1 MARVAE
7 NFEEAQLP
15 AEYVP
20 SLSEDLDLIGK
31 IAITIIREV
40 VTKNPLEA
48 FLKGRIDYG
57 DTVEQAVIKLLESTA
72 YDRDGEGAL
81 TPDDTEKMA
90 VRYFNNWTRKK
101 FKTSIWTTEMK
112 KYLTGE
118 ISAESV
124 AEKIVSELAQSDTQE
139 LYEGIKSLLVWGSSL
154 GSFGD
159 DDAVFTY
166 LGDVAGDGTKY
177 DYNGILKKIKNT
189 VKGMTYVNNSF
200 NKAGIKRATRLDDII
215 IVMPYTLATDTDVD
229 SLSGFFNLDKAEI
242 KNRIIEVDTNDNKVY
257 ILDKYAVLIY
267 TRLYQMLTQLNADGA
282 FYNYFLHI
290 DRMFALS
297 PLFDSA
303 FFTYSLG
310 TAQD

>member
-1 MARVAE
+1 MARVEE
-7 NFEEAQLP
+7 NFDEALLP

-31 IAITIIREV
+31 IAITVIRDV
-40 VTKNPLEA
+40 VTENHLST
-48 FLKGRIDYG
+48 FMKGRIDYG
-57 DTVEQAVIKLLESTA
+57 DTVEQAVVKLLESTA
-72 YDRDGEGAL
+72 YDRDGENAL
-81 TPDDTEKMA
+81 APDDAEKLA
-90 VRYFNNWTRKK
+90 VRYFKNWSRKK
-101 FKTSIWTTEMK
+101 FKTTIWTTEMK
-112 KYLTGE
+112 KYLNGE
-118 ISAESV
+118 MSAE
-124 AEKIVSELAQSDTQE
+124 ELAAKLVAALGQSDTQE
-139 LYEGIKSLLVWGSSL
+139 LYEGIKSLLAWGSAL

-159 DDAVFTY
+159 DDAVITY

-189 VKGMTYVNNSF
+189 VKGMQFVNTDF
-200 NKAGIKRATRLDDII
+200 NKAGIKRGTRLDDII
-215 IVMPYTLATDTDVD
+215 IVMPYSLATDTDVD

-242 KNRIIEVDTNDNKVY
+242 KNRIIEVDTTDNKVY
-257 ILDKYAVLIY
+257 ILDKNAVLIY

-290 DRMFALS
+290 ERMFAIS

-310 TAQD
+310 TVGN

>member
-7 NFEEAQLP
+7 NFEEALLP

-20 SLSEDLDLIGK
+20 TLSEDLDLIGK
-31 IAITIIREV
+31 IAITVIRDV
-40 VTKNPLEA
+40 VTKNHLEA

-57 DTVEQAVIKLLESTA
+57 DTVEQAVVKLLESTA
-72 YDRDGEGAL
+72 YDRDGENAL
-81 TPDDTEKMA
+81 APDDTEKLA
-90 VRYFNNWTRKK
+90 VRYFNNWSRKK
-101 FKTSIWTTEMK
+101 FKTTIRTTEMK

-118 ISAESV
+118 ISAEDV
-124 AEKIVSELAQSDTQE
+124 AEKLVSALAQSDTQE
-139 LYEGIKSLLVWGSSL
+139 LYEGIKSLLAWGSSL

-189 VKGMTYVNNSF
+189 VKGMTFVNNSF
-200 NKAGIKRATRLDDII
+200 NKAGIKRATRLEDII
-215 IVMPYTLATDTDVD
+215 IVMPYSLATDTDVD

-257 ILDKYAVLIY
+257 ILDKYAVLVY

-282 FYNYFLHI
+282 FYNYYLHI

-310 TAQD
+310 TQA